1 MRVAD
6 PKACQCGEVLKG
18 VLKPWECKVF
28 GTACT
33 PETPIGTCM
42 VSSEGACAAYY
53 NFGQYAKQRL
63 SPRGAPVTTNFSEDQ
78 VGERIEAM
86 RRRPQ
91 RFRDERV
98 TMAHGAGGKASRA
111 LVEGL
116 VVPLLANPALEQL
129 SDAGLLTV
137 GTSRLALTTDAFVVR
152 PIRFPG
158 GSIGELA
165 VNGTVNDLAV
175 SGARPVGLSAALV
188 LEEGLSADV
197 LEAEITAMAGAARAA
212 DVPVVT
218 GDTKVVE
225 RGKCDSM
232 YVVTTGVGLID
243 EGVLLAP
250 QLVRPG
256 DKVLI
261 SGTVGDH
268 GVAILLARGDL
279 DIEADVRS
287 DTQPL
292 WSLASALIGAC
303 GDGLHCMRDAT
314 RGGVATVLNE
324 IAMAAE
330 VGIVLEESRVP
341 VRPEVVGAGE
351 ILGIDP
357 LYVANEG
364 KLVAFVAPEL
374 ADAALDA
381 MRALP
386 AGVDAAIVGEVREEP
401 PGRVLGRTDVR
412 GTSADRHAGR
422 GPAAAH
428 LLSGAD
434 RQTACSGAEVAEQVI
449 DHEGRPQDRLPDG
462 QDVVPDP
469 VGLLPVVDSS
479 SDESQPVD
487 RASAAPAGS
496 RGLRP
501 A

>member
-1 MRVAD
+1 
-6 PKACQCGEVLKG
+6 
-18 VLKPWECKVF
+18 
-28 GTACT
+28 
-33 PETPIGTCM
+33 
-42 VSSEGACAAYY
+42 
-53 NFGQYAKQRL
+53 
-63 SPRGAPVTTNFSEDQ
+63 VTTNFSEDQ

-116 VVPLLANPALEQL
+116 IVPLLANPALEQL
-129 SDAGLLTV
+129 SDSGLLTV
-137 GTSRLALTTDAFVVR
+137 GTARLALTTDAFVVR

-175 SGARPVGLSAALV
+175 SGARPVALSAALV
-188 LEEGLSADV
+188 LEEGLPAEV
-197 LEAEITAMAGAARAA
+197 LEAEITAMAQAASAA

-232 YVVTTGVGLID
+232 YIVTTGVGLIETD
-243 EGVLLAP
+243 VVLAP

-268 GVAILLARGDL
+268 GVAIMLARGDL

-292 WSLASALIGAC
+292 WSLASALLAAC

-324 IAMAAE
+324 IALAAE

-364 KLVAFVAPEL
+364 KLVAFVAAEH
-374 ADAALDA
+374 ADDALSA

-386 AGVDAAIVGEVREEP
+386 AGVDAAIVGEVRDEP
-401 PGRVLGRTDVR
+401 PGRVLGRTTFGGHR
-412 GTSADRHAGR
+412 
-422 GPAAAH
+422 
-428 LLSGAD
+428 L
-434 RQTACSGAEVAEQVI
+434 I
-449 DHEGRPQDRLPDG
+449 DMLVGDPLP
-462 QDVVPDP
+462 
-469 VGLLPVVDSS
+469 
-479 SDESQPVD
+479 
-487 RASAAPAGS
+487 RIC
-496 RGLRP
+496 
-501 A
+501 

>member
-1 MRVAD
+1 MTVRGQVAAD
-6 PKACQCGEVLKG
+6 
-18 VLKPWECKVF
+18 
-28 GTACT
+28 
-33 PETPIGTCM
+33 
-42 VSSEGACAAYY
+42 
-53 NFGQYAKQRL
+53 
-63 SPRGAPVTTNFSEDQ
+63 VTEDQ
-78 VGERIEAM
+78 VGDRIEQM

-116 VVPLLANPALEQL
+116 VVPLLTNPALEQL
-129 SDAGLLTV
+129 SDAGLFTI
-137 GTSRLALTTDAFVVR
+137 GSARLALTTDAYVVR

-175 SGARPVGLSAALV
+175 SGARPVALSVALV
-188 LEEGLSADV
+188 LEEGLLAEV
-197 LEAEITAMAGAARAA
+197 LEAEVAAMGVAARDAG
-212 DVPVVT
+212 VHVVT

-232 YVVTTGVGLID
+232 YVVTTGVGLVD
-243 EGVLLAP
+243 QGVVLSP
-250 QLVRPG
+250 QRVRPG
-256 DKVLI
+256 DKVLV

-268 GVAILLARGDL
+268 GIAIMLARGDL

-292 WSLASALIGAC
+292 WDLASALMQAC

-324 IAMAAE
+324 IALTAE
-330 VGIVLEESRVP
+330 VGIVIEESRVP

-364 KLVAFVAPEL
+364 KLVAFVAAEQ
-374 ADAALDA
+374 ADAALAA

-386 AGVDAAIVGEVREEP
+386 SGADAAIVGEVRAEP
-401 PGRVLGRTDVR
+401 PGRVLGRTTFGGHR
-412 GTSADRHAGR
+412 M
-422 GPAAAH
+422 
-428 LLSGAD
+428 
-434 RQTACSGAEVAEQVI
+434 I
-449 DHEGRPQDRLPDG
+449 DMLVGDPLP
-462 QDVVPDP
+462 
-469 VGLLPVVDSS
+469 
-479 SDESQPVD
+479 
-487 RASAAPAGS
+487 RIC
-496 RGLRP
+496 
-501 A
+501 

>member
-1 MRVAD
+1 
-6 PKACQCGEVLKG
+6 
-18 VLKPWECKVF
+18 
-28 GTACT
+28 
-33 PETPIGTCM
+33 
-42 VSSEGACAAYY
+42 
-53 NFGQYAKQRL
+53 
-63 SPRGAPVTTNFSEDQ
+63 VTTNYSEGQ

-91 RFRDERV
+91 RFRDERL

-137 GTSRLALTTDAFVVR
+137 GTARLALTTDAFVVR

-175 SGARPVGLSAALV
+175 SGARPVALSAALV
-188 LEEGLSADV
+188 LEEGLAAEV
-197 LEAEITAMAGAARAA
+197 LEAEITAMARAARAA
-212 DVPVVT
+212 EVPVVT

-232 YVVTTGVGLID
+232 YIVTTGVGVID
-243 EGVLLAP
+243 EGVVLAP
-250 QLVRPG
+250 QRVRPG

-292 WSLASALIGAC
+292 WSLASALLVAC

-324 IAMAAE
+324 IALAAE

-364 KLVAFVAPEL
+364 KLVAFVAAEY
-374 ADAALDA
+374 ADAALSA

-386 AGVDAAIVGEVREEP
+386 AGADAAIVGEVREEP
-401 PGRVLGRTDVR
+401 PGRVLGRTTFGGHR
-412 GTSADRHAGR
+412 
-422 GPAAAH
+422 
-428 LLSGAD
+428 L
-434 RQTACSGAEVAEQVI
+434 I
-449 DHEGRPQDRLPDG
+449 DMLVGDPLP
-462 QDVVPDP
+462 
-469 VGLLPVVDSS
+469 
-479 SDESQPVD
+479 
-487 RASAAPAGS
+487 RIC
-496 RGLRP
+496 
-501 A
+501 

>member
-1 MRVAD
+1 
-6 PKACQCGEVLKG
+6 
-18 VLKPWECKVF
+18 
-28 GTACT
+28 
-33 PETPIGTCM
+33 
-42 VSSEGACAAYY
+42 
-53 NFGQYAKQRL
+53 
-63 SPRGAPVTTNFSEDQ
+63 VTTNFSEDQ

-129 SDAGLLTV
+129 SDAGLLSV

-188 LEEGLSADV
+188 LEEGLSAEV
-197 LEAEITAMAGAARAA
+197 LEAEITAMAGAAEAA
-212 DVPVVT
+212 DVHVVT

-232 YVVTTGVGLID
+232 YVVTTGVGVID

-287 DTQPL
+287 DTRPL
-292 WSLASALIGAC
+292 WSLASALIGTC
-303 GDGLHCMRDAT
+303 GDGLRCMRDAT

-364 KLVAFVAPEL
+364 KLVVFVAPER
-374 ADAALDA
+374 AEAALEA

-386 AGVDAAIVGEVREEP
+386 AGVDAAIIGEVREEP
-401 PGRVLGRTDVR
+401 PGRVLGRTTFGGHR
-412 GTSADRHAGR
+412 
-422 GPAAAH
+422 
-428 LLSGAD
+428 L
-434 RQTACSGAEVAEQVI
+434 I
-449 DHEGRPQDRLPDG
+449 DMLVGDPLP
-462 QDVVPDP
+462 
-469 VGLLPVVDSS
+469 
-479 SDESQPVD
+479 
-487 RASAAPAGS
+487 RIC
-496 RGLRP
+496 
-501 A
+501 